1 MAILWVVAEVVAG
14 VLLAG
19 GVTAAV
25 VVAGGRLGMQT
36 DMRVAWVTLAVC
48 VAATVAIG
56 ERIRRR
62 SGA

>member
-1 MAILWVVAEVVAG
+1 MTILWILAEVLAG

-25 VVAGGRLGMQT
+25 VLAGSQWGVPTGMW
-36 DMRVAWVTLAVC
+36 VAWITLAVC
-48 VAATVAIG
+48 VVATVAIG

-62 SGA
+62 GRA

>member
-1 MAILWVVAEVVAG
+1 MGILWVVAEIVAG

-19 GVTAAV
+19 GVTATV

-36 DMRVAWVTLAVC
+36 DLWVAWVTLAVC